1 MSKVQKTEN
10 QILLDVISK
19 ESLRDQE
26 ELLEKIKERGIEMT
40 QSTLSRRLRKL
51 GVKKRHGVYIAIP
64 ERMQSDLSR
73 LIKRIDPAPPNLLML
88 HTLPGHAQ
96 ALAYQLDYVSA
107 NDPQSLE
114 SQNEET
120 GFKEILGTIA
130 GDDTVL
136 IVTANE
142 RDLKQ
147 LQDKLKKLR

>member
-1 MSKVQKTEN
+1 MQQVEN
-10 QILLDVISK
+10 KILLDIISK

-26 ELLEKIKERGIEMT
+26 ELLQKIKKRGIEMT
-40 QSTLSRRLRKL
+40 QSTLSRRLKKL

-73 LIKRIDPAPPNLLML
+73 LIKRIDRAPPNLLVL

-114 SQNEET
+114 SQNDET

-130 GDDTVL
+130 GDDTIL

-142 RDLKQ
+142 QELKQ
-147 LQDKLKKLR
+147 LQKKLKATVS